1 MAGQSNVPNGRWRR
15 WLIAGA
21 LALGYLAAGAAALA
35 QEAPPEGN
43 APTGEGLFESAPAAE
58 GVPAEAAAGDPPA
71 AEQVSAAA
79 EGVPAEAAAGE
90 PPTAKQV
97 PAASGP
103 GAAAAAPEARS
114 EISVEDGR
122 ITLHAKDE
130 DLTKVLETLSRLNEV
145 NIVASK
151 SVKGKISADLYKVT
165 VDEVLD
171 AICRSNDLRWVREKG
186 FIYVHTPAELEAI
199 QQNDSRLVTEVF
211 QLNYLT
217 SEEAL
222 KLIQPILSKK
232 ATTAVNT
239 ASEVGIASGS
249 AAVGGNSYPLQ
260 DCVVVRDFPENVEE
274 VRKTLKKMDQRPRL
288 VMVEATILQVQLTDT
303 TSLGINFNTLAG
315 VDFRDLAINTEP
327 TTAPATITTAAAAT
341 PRATQ
346 HEWGQVYTQGFAA
359 PGTGLNIGVVTNN
372 ISIFINALEEVTD
385 TVILSNPKVL
395 TLNKQ
400 RAEVMVGERLGYRT
414 TTFTETQAYETIEF
428 LDSGT
433 QLVFRPFVSDDGY
446 VRMEVHPEV
455 SHGDIV
461 NNLPQEATTEVTCNV
476 MIKDGH
482 TLVIGGLF
490 DETSSIGRTQV
501 PALGNIPLMGWLFRS
516 REDAT
521 TRHEIIVLLTPHII
535 EEEEAYALG
544 DQMRDDAD
552 RRALGIREGFG
563 LLTRERLTVA
573 YLQEADKA
581 WRKYEEG
588 GTWLDRE
595 WAWWHTALALN
606 VAPNNLKAMRLKDE
620 ILSSKKGRPMRPVPW
635 TLWDSIQERMDPLD
649 RTKGL
654 TGGRE
659 PAEPVAPPPKA
670 QAPKREAPAPKAEAP
685 ADDAG
690 ASKSPAEG
698 QGGER

>member
-35 QEAPPEGN
+35 QEAPPEGV
-43 APTGEGLFESAPAAE
+43 APTGEGLFESAPVAE
-58 GVPAEAAAGDPPA
+58 GVPAEAAAVA
-71 AEQVSAAA
+71 
-79 EGVPAEAAAGE
+79 

-103 GAAAAAPEARS
+103 GAAVAAPEARS
-114 EISVEDGR
+114 EISVEDNR

-130 DLTKVLETLSRLNEV
+130 DLTRVLETISRLNEV
-145 NIVASK
+145 NIIASK
-151 SVKGKISADLYKVT
+151 SVKGKVSADLYKVT

-199 QQNDSRLVTEVF
+199 KQDDSRLVTEVF

-217 SEEAL
+217 SGEAV

-239 ASEVGIASGS
+239 ASEVGIASSS

-303 TSLGINFNTLAG
+303 TSLGVNFNALAG

-327 TTAPATITTAAAAT
+327 TTAAATVTTAAAAT
-341 PRATQ
+341 GRADL
-346 HEWGQVYTQGFAA
+346 HEWGQVDTQGFAA
-359 PGTGLNIGVVTNN
+359 RGTGLNIGIVTNN
-372 ISIFINALEEVTD
+372 VSVFINALEEVTD
-385 TVILSNPKVL
+385 TTVLSNPKVL

-400 RAEVMVGERLGYRT
+400 RAEVMVGDRIGYRT

-428 LDSGT
+428 LESGT
-433 QLVFRPFVSDDGY
+433 QLVFRPFISDDGY
-446 VRMEVHPEV
+446 IRMEVHPEV
-455 SHGDIV
+455 SDGDLV
-461 NNLPQEATTEVTCNV
+461 NNLPRESTTEVTCNV

-490 DETSSIGRTQV
+490 DEDVSIGRTQI
-501 PALGNIPLMGWLFRS
+501 PGLGNIPGLGWMFRS
-516 REDAT
+516 REDST
-521 TRHEIIVLLTPHII
+521 TRNEIIVLLTPHII
-535 EEEEAYALG
+535 QEEEAYALG
-544 DQMRDDAD
+544 EQMRDDAD
-552 RRALGIREGFG
+552 RRCMGLREGFSF
-563 LLTRERLTVA
+563 LTRERMTVA
-573 YLQEADKA
+573 YLQEADKS
-581 WRKYEEG
+581 WRKYEQG

-595 WAWWHTALALN
+595 WAWWNVNLALN
-606 VAPNNLKAMRLKDE
+606 VAPNNLKAMRLKDK
-620 ILSSKKGRPMRPVPW
+620 ILSSKKGRPVRPAPW
-635 TLWDSIQERMDPLD
+635 TLWDSVQEHMNPLD
-649 RTKGL
+649 RTRGL
-654 TGGRE
+654 VPGKQEEKPKAPEAKPEPPRE
-659 PAEPVAPPPKA
+659 EAPAEPVAPPAADVAPKA
-670 QAPKREAPAPKAEAP
+670 QGEKR
-685 ADDAG
+685 
-690 ASKSPAEG
+690 
-698 QGGER
+698 

>member
-1 MAGQSNVPNGRWRR
+1 
-15 WLIAGA
+15 

-35 QEAPPEGN
+35 QEAPSEDN
-43 APTGEGLFESAPAAE
+43 APTGAGLFESTPAAE
-58 GVPAEAAAGDPPA
+58 GVPAEPAAVEPPA
-71 AEQVSAAA
+71 AEQVPAAA
-79 EGVPAEAAAGE
+79 EGVPAEAAAVE
-90 PPTAKQV
+90 PTTAKQV

-145 NIVASK
+145 NIIASK

-171 AICRSNDLRWVREKG
+171 AICRANDLRWVREKG
-186 FIYVHTPAELEAI
+186 FIYVYTPAELEAI

-217 SEEAL
+217 SGEAV

-249 AAVGGNSYPLQ
+249 VAVGGNSYPLQ
-260 DCVVVRDFPENVEE
+260 DCVVVRDFPENLEE

-303 TSLGINFNTLAG
+303 TSLGINFNTLEG

-372 ISIFINALEEVTD
+372 VSIFINALEDVTD
-385 TVILSNPKVL
+385 TTVLSNPKVL

-400 RAEVMVGERLGYRT
+400 RAEVMVGDRIGYRT
-414 TTFTETQAYETIEF
+414 TTFTETQAYETVEF
-428 LDSGT
+428 LESGT
-433 QLVFRPFVSDDGY
+433 QLVFRPFISDDGY
-446 VRMEVHPEV
+446 IRMEVHPEV
-455 SHGDIV
+455 SNGDLV
-461 NNLPQEATTEVTCNV
+461 NNLPRESTTEVTCNV

-490 DETSSIGRTQV
+490 DENSSIGRTQV
-501 PALGNIPLMGWLFRS
+501 PGLGNIPGLGWLFRS
-516 REDAT
+516 REDST
-521 TRHEIIVLLTPHII
+521 TRNEIIVLLTPHII
-535 EEEEAYALG
+535 QEEEAYALG
-544 DQMRDDAD
+544 EQIRDDAD
-552 RRALGIREGFG
+552 RRCMGLREGFG
-563 LLTRERLTVA
+563 FLTRERLTVA
-573 YLQEADKA
+573 YLQEADKS
-581 WRKYEEG
+581 WRKYEQG
-588 GTWLDRE
+588 GSWLGSWGSWLDRE
-595 WAWWHTALALN
+595 WAWWNVNLALN
-606 VAPNNLKAMRLKDE
+606 VAPNNLKAMRLKDK
-620 ILSSKKGRPMRPVPW
+620 ILSSKKGRPVRPAPW
-635 TLWDSIQERMDPLD
+635 TLWDSIQEHMNPVD
-649 RTKGL
+649 RTRGL
-654 TGGRE
+654 VPE
-659 PAEPVAPPPKA
+659 PKQEKPKAPEAKPEPPRGEAPAKPVAPPAADVAPKA
-670 QAPKREAPAPKAEAP
+670 QGEKR
-685 ADDAG
+685 
-690 ASKSPAEG
+690 
-698 QGGER
+698 

>member
-1 MAGQSNVPNGRWRR
+1 MAGQSSVPNGRWRR

-35 QEAPPEGN
+35 QEAPSEGV
-43 APTGEGLFESAPAAE
+43 APTGKGLFESAPAAE
-58 GVPAEAAAGDPPA
+58 GVPAEAAAVEPPA
-71 AEQVSAAA
+71 
-79 EGVPAEAAAGE
+79 
-90 PPTAKQV
+90 AKQV

-114 EISVEDGR
+114 QISVEDNR

-130 DLTKVLETLSRLNEV
+130 DLTRVLETISRLNEV

-171 AICRSNDLRWVREKG
+171 VICRSNDLRWVREKG

-199 QQNDSRLVTEVF
+199 KQDDSRLVTEVF

-217 SEEAL
+217 SEEAV

-239 ASEVGIASGS
+239 ASEVGIASSS

-303 TSLGINFNTLAG
+303 TSLGVNFNALAG

-341 PRATQ
+341 GRAAL
-346 HEWGQVYTQGFAA
+346 HEWGQVDTRGFAA
-359 PGTGLNIGVVTNN
+359 PGTGLNIGIVTNN
-372 ISIFINALEEVTD
+372 VSVFINALEEVTD
-385 TVILSNPKVL
+385 TTVLSNPKVL

-400 RAEVMVGERLGYRT
+400 RAEVMVGDRIGYRT
-414 TTFTETQAYETIEF
+414 TTFTETQAYETVEF
-428 LDSGT
+428 LESGT
-433 QLVFRPFVSDDGY
+433 QLVFRPFISDDGY
-446 VRMEVHPEV
+446 IRLEVHPEV
-455 SHGDIV
+455 SSGDLV
-461 NNLPQEATTEVTCNV
+461 NNLPRESTTEVTCNV

-490 DETSSIGRTQV
+490 DEDVSIGRTQI
-501 PALGNIPLMGWLFRS
+501 PGLGNIPGLGWLFRS
-516 REDAT
+516 REDST
-521 TRHEIIVLLTPHII
+521 TRNEIIVLLTPHII
-535 EEEEAYALG
+535 QEEEAYALG
-544 DQMRDDAD
+544 EQMRDDAD
-552 RRALGIREGFG
+552 RRCIGLREGFSF
-563 LLTRERLTVA
+563 LTRERLTVA
-573 YLQEADKA
+573 HLQEADKS
-581 WRKYEEG
+581 WRKYEQG
-588 GTWLDRE
+588 GSWLGSLGSWIDRE
-595 WAWWHTALALN
+595 WAWWNVNLALN
-606 VAPNNLKAMRLKDE
+606 VAPNNLKAMRLKDK
-620 ILSSKKGRPMRPVPW
+620 ILSSKKGRPVRPAPW
-635 TLWDSIQERMDPLD
+635 TLWDSIQEHMNPVD
-649 RTKGL
+649 RTRGL
-654 TGGRE
+654 VPGKQEEKPKVPEAKPEPPRKKA
-659 PAEPVAPPPKA
+659 PAETVAPPAADVAPKA
-670 QAPKREAPAPKAEAP
+670 Q
-685 ADDAG
+685 
-690 ASKSPAEG
+690 
-698 QGGER
+698 GEKQ

>member
-35 QEAPPEGN
+35 QEAPPEGV
-43 APTGEGLFESAPAAE
+43 APTGEGLFESAPVAE
-58 GVPAEAAAGDPPA
+58 GVPAEAAA
-71 AEQVSAAA
+71 V
-79 EGVPAEAAAGE
+79 E

-103 GAAAAAPEARS
+103 GAAVAAPEARS
-114 EISVEDGR
+114 EISVEDNR

-130 DLTKVLETLSRLNEV
+130 DLTRVLETISRLNEV
-145 NIVASK
+145 NIIASK
-151 SVKGKISADLYKVT
+151 SVKGKVSADLYKVT

-199 QQNDSRLVTEVF
+199 KQDDSRLVTEVF

-217 SEEAL
+217 SGEAV

-249 AAVGGNSYPLQ
+249 ESVGGNSYPLQ

-303 TSLGINFNTLAG
+303 TSLGVNFNALAG

-327 TTAPATITTAAAAT
+327 TTAAATVTTAAAAT
-341 PRATQ
+341 GRADL
-346 HEWGQVYTQGFAA
+346 HEWGQVDTQGFAA
-359 PGTGLNIGVVTNN
+359 RGTGLNIGIVTNN
-372 ISIFINALEEVTD
+372 VSVFINALEEVTD
-385 TVILSNPKVL
+385 TTVLSNPKVL

-400 RAEVMVGERLGYRT
+400 RAEVMVGDRIGYRT

-428 LDSGT
+428 LESGT
-433 QLVFRPFVSDDGY
+433 QLVFRPFISDDGY
-446 VRMEVHPEV
+446 IRMEVHPEV
-455 SHGDIV
+455 SDGDLV
-461 NNLPQEATTEVTCNV
+461 NNLPRESTTEVTCNV

-490 DETSSIGRTQV
+490 DEDVSIGRTQI
-501 PALGNIPLMGWLFRS
+501 PGLGNIPGLGWMFRS
-516 REDAT
+516 REDST
-521 TRHEIIVLLTPHII
+521 TRNEIIVLLTPHII
-535 EEEEAYALG
+535 QEEEAYALG
-544 DQMRDDAD
+544 EQMRDDAD
-552 RRALGIREGFG
+552 RRCMGLREGFSF
-563 LLTRERLTVA
+563 LTRERMTVA
-573 YLQEADKA
+573 YLQEADKS
-581 WRKYEEG
+581 WRKYEQG

-595 WAWWHTALALN
+595 WAWWNVNLALN
-606 VAPNNLKAMRLKDE
+606 VAPNNLKAMRLKDK
-620 ILSSKKGRPMRPVPW
+620 ILSSKKGRPVRPAPW
-635 TLWDSIQERMDPLD
+635 TLWDSVQEHMNPLD
-649 RTKGL
+649 RTRGL
-654 TGGRE
+654 VPGKQEEKPKAPEAKPEPPRE
-659 PAEPVAPPPKA
+659 EAPAEPVAPPAADVAPKA
-670 QAPKREAPAPKAEAP
+670 QGEKR
-685 ADDAG
+685 
-690 ASKSPAEG
+690 
-698 QGGER
+698 

>member
-1 MAGQSNVPNGRWRR
+1 
-15 WLIAGA
+15 

-58 GVPAEAAAGDPPA
+58 GVPAEAAAVEPPA
-71 AEQVSAAA
+71 AKQVS
-79 EGVPAEAAAGE
+79 
-90 PPTAKQV
+90 
-97 PAASGP
+97 AASGP

-199 QQNDSRLVTEVF
+199 KQDDSRLVTEVF

-217 SEEAL
+217 SEEAV

-303 TSLGINFNTLAG
+303 TSLGVNFNALAG

-372 ISIFINALEEVTD
+372 VSIFINALEDVTD
-385 TVILSNPKVL
+385 TTVLSNPKVL

-400 RAEVMVGERLGYRT
+400 RAEVMVGDRIGYRT
-414 TTFTETQAYETIEF
+414 TTFTETQAYETVEF
-428 LDSGT
+428 LESGT
-433 QLVFRPFVSDDGY
+433 QLVFRPFISDDGY
-446 VRMEVHPEV
+446 IRMEVHPEV
-455 SHGDIV
+455 SNGDLV
-461 NNLPQEATTEVTCNV
+461 NNLPRESTTEVTCNV

-490 DETSSIGRTQV
+490 DEDASIGRTQV
-501 PALGNIPLMGWLFRS
+501 PGLGNIPGLGWMFRS
-516 REDAT
+516 REDSS
-521 TRHEIIVLLTPHII
+521 TRNEIIVLLTPHII
-535 EEEEAYALG
+535 QEEEAYALG
-544 DQMRDDAD
+544 EQMRDDAD
-552 RRALGIREGFG
+552 RRCMGLREGFG
-563 LLTRERLTVA
+563 FLTRDRMTVA
-573 YLQEADKA
+573 YLQEADKS
-581 WRKYEEG
+581 WRKYEQG
-588 GTWLDRE
+588 GSWLGSLGSWIDRE
-595 WAWWHTALALN
+595 WAWWNVNLALN
-606 VAPNNLKAMRLKDE
+606 VAPNNLKAMRLKDK
-620 ILSSKKGRPMRPVPW
+620 ILSSKKGRPVRPAPW
-635 TLWDSIQERMDPLD
+635 TLWDSIQEHMNPVD
-649 RTKGL
+649 RTRGL
-654 TGGRE
+654 VPGKQEEKPKVPEAKPEPPRKKA
-659 PAEPVAPPPKA
+659 PAETVAPPAADVAPKA
-670 QAPKREAPAPKAEAP
+670 QGEKR
-685 ADDAG
+685 
-690 ASKSPAEG
+690 
-698 QGGER
+698 